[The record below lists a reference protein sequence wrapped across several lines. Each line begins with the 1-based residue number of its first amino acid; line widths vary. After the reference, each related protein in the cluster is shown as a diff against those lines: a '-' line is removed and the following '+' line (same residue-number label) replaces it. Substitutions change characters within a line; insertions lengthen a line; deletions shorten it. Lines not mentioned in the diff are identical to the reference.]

1 MPPPESKEASDQPDA
16 SFSERWGNRLG
27 VGVMRLLARLPLS
40 WVRGLGWIMGQVLHA
55 VASRRRRIAR
65 TNWALCFP
73 QDGTLERHR
82 AVRRH
87 FVAFAQAWLDRSW
100 LWEGS
105 EATVRS
111 RLKVVG
117 ATHELHG
124 DQPVLMLAPHFVGMD
139 AGGTALALLEPRP
152 YACIYL
158 SQINADVDQWI
169 RTGRLRFG
177 TVRLIE
183 KQQGLRTV
191 VQSIRSGE
199 ALYLLPDMDLGP
211 EESIFV
217 PFFGVPTATVP
228 TLPRL
233 ARLGGAKVVPV
244 VTRLTRRGYEVEV
257 MPAWP
262 GYPGPDAVEDT
273 AQMNRRIE
281 GMIKRIPEQYYWV
294 HKRFKT
300 RPPGEPS
307 LYGSD

>member
-1 MPPPESKEASDQPDA
+1 MSLSKPNDIPAKPDA
-16 SFSERWGNRLG
+16 SLSERWGNRLG
-27 VGVMRLLARLPLS
+27 VGFMRLLARLPLS
-40 WVRGLGWIMGQVLHA
+40 WVRALGWLMGQVLHT

-73 QDGTLERHR
+73 EDDTLERHR

-87 FVAFAQAWLDRSW
+87 FVLFAQAWLDRSW

-105 EATVRS
+105 EARVRA

-124 DQPVLMLAPHFVGMD
+124 EQPVLMLGPHFVGMD
-139 AGGTALALLEPRP
+139 AGGTALALLQPRR

-158 SQINADVDQWI
+158 SQINEDVDQWI
-169 RTGRLRFG
+169 RRGRLRFG

-191 VQSIRSGE
+191 VQSLRSGE

-211 EESIFV
+211 EESVFV
-217 PFFGVPTATVP
+217 PFYGVPTATVP

-233 ARLGGAKVVPV
+233 ARLGGAKVVPI
-244 VTRLTRRGYEVEV
+244 VTRLTAEGYEVEV
-257 MPAWP
+257 LPAWRD
-262 GYPGPDAVEDT
+262 YPGPDPIADT
-273 AQMNRRIE
+273 ALMNRRLE
-281 GMIKRIPEQYYWV
+281 GMIARMPEQYYWV